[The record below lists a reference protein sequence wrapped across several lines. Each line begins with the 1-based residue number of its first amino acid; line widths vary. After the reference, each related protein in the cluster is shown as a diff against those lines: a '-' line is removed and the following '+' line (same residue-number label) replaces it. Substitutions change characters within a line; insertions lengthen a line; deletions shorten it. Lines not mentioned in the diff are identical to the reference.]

1 MNVKF
6 KLQADLYQFPYHY
19 LADLHTQRGFSRH
32 RSWRH
37 GFAYLCYQLHIALLI
52 KDEKPATLLDIG
64 CGDGRLLSLIE
75 PVSGCQATGIDP
87 CPQAIALAQAMNPER
102 HFICATAAELATTF
116 AMVTCIDVI
125 EHLLDSEIPD
135 FISAVAARVE
145 PGGLLLIGVPTIN
158 QPVPA
163 KHYRHYHE
171 KLLLEHL
178 NPEAHALTV
187 SDVSYVFNGKDM
199 AYRLYS
205 KITENRLVFCAVQAL
220 ENLMWHRVWNRLR
233 CANAANGRQLLVS
246 LRKNG

>member
-1 MNVKF
+1 MNHKY

-19 LADLHTQRGFSRH
+19 LADFHTQRGFSRH
-32 RSWRH
+32 RSWRP
-37 GFAYLCYQLHIALLI
+37 GFAYLCYLLHIAMLI

-75 PVSGCQATGIDP
+75 PAFGCRPTGIDP
-87 CPQAIALAQAMNPER
+87 CPQAIALARAMNPER
-102 HFICATAAELATTF
+102 NFICGNASELATTF

-125 EHLLDSEIPD
+125 EHLPDSEIPA
-135 FISAVAARVE
+135 FISAAAARVE
-145 PGGLLLIGVPTIN
+145 AGGLLLIGVPTLN

-171 KLLLEHL
+171 KLLLEQL

-187 SDVSYVFNGKDM
+187 SNTHYVFNGKDL
-199 AYRLYS
+199 AYRLYA
-205 KITENRLVFCAVQAL
+205 KITENRLVFCAIQAL
-220 ENLMWHRVWNRLR
+220 ENLMWHRVWHRLR
-233 CANAANGRQLLVS
+233 HADAANGRQLLVS